1 MLLLQE
7 VLQGL
12 GLPAGTR
19 VVSLQQDLLCST
31 GNCREASCRPNREGP
46 GFGEGAGTIL
56 NPGEAGSWGSLP
68 LR

>member
-31 GNCREASCRPNREGP
+31 GNCREGP
-46 GFGEGAGTIL
+46 GFREGAGTML
-56 NPGEAGSWGSLP
+56 NPGEAGS
-68 LR
+68 